1 MKAGDMVRSVPVDT
15 QDPDRWGLVV
25 DVIQKKCWRTDI
37 HGPHID
43 WRKIDP
49 EPHAVV
55 MFPWNDGPITMPTIE
70 LETMDT

>member
-1 MKAGDMVRSVPVDT
+1 MVRSVPVDMR
-15 QDPDRWGLVV
+15 DPDRWGLVV

-37 HGPHID
+37 HGPHIA

-55 MFPWNDGPITMPTIE
+55 MFPWNAGPVTMPTIE